1 MFIDM
6 FKGRVYAPNDYVILE
21 DTLDAGV
28 RYAGIVAEK
37 YNSIPHIIFFSY
49 KPINELNEKDEEKIY
64 KMCAKI
70 NPDITQIHNNE
81 VKAIINNGKIINGKE
96 YDMSKRLG
104 IFAIPEIKDK
114 EKLYLDRVGIIREEK
129 YNG

>member
-1 MFIDM
+1 
-6 FKGRVYAPNDYVILE
+6 
-21 DTLDAGV
+21 
-28 RYAGIVAEK
+28 
-37 YNSIPHIIFFSY
+37 
-49 KPINELNEKDEEKIY
+49 
-64 KMCAKI
+64 MCAKI

-129 YNG
+129 DNG